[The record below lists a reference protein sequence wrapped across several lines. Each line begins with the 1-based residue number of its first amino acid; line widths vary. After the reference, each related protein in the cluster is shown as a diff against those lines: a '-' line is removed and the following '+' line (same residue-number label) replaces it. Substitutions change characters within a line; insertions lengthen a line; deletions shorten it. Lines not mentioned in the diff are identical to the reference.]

1 MEIPFD
7 HGTFSTRIPVLS
19 LLNNKQVW
27 NYSNVNGE
35 TYNSRSFMVN
45 EPGQYTLVFYY
56 STAGNGGK
64 GDIYSVI
71 KSEKRD
77 EDDTDTLNVTL
88 LGQIDCYGSSGV
100 TRVMYPITITNRS
113 AVSVKII
120 ANGKQLLSLGYFILG
135 SSFMLLNNV

>member
-1 MEIPFD
+1 
-7 HGTFSTRIPVLS
+7 
-19 LLNNKQVW
+19 
-27 NYSNVNGE
+27 
-35 TYNSRSFMVN
+35 MVN